1 MRGLVVAAT
10 GRLKWQPSLE
20 KISKKS
26 TTFVIY
32 ALTASK
38 RIEAEMTHNSDEEK
52 LTEEEIQLLAE
63 REERHQRRLK
73 LFATLERRMGIP
85 EGFFW
90 SLRMERD
97 DWAYIVKLSVIC
109 EAALTHMLVLA
120 VGNNRLYDH
129 FSDLTQSRR
138 LELAKQL
145 GILSDADR
153 HTLSAIAQ
161 VRNSFAHRVE
171 NLTGSLRDYFLS
183 RTQEQKIDLISKL
196 VQLEGTDKPKK
207 EEDLSRHANFFRLQL
222 FACCLR
228 PIQSI
233 ANFGLEFD
241 KGLGEELE
249 WTLRDMYGQPENGY
263 QKH

>member
-1 MRGLVVAAT
+1 
-10 GRLKWQPSLE
+10 
-20 KISKKS
+20 
-26 TTFVIY
+26 
-32 ALTASK
+32 
-38 RIEAEMTHNSDEEK
+38 MTHNSDEEK

>member
-1 MRGLVVAAT
+1 M
-10 GRLKWQPSLE
+10 
-20 KISKKS
+20 ISIS
-26 TTFVIY
+26 TT
-32 ALTASK
+32 
-38 RIEAEMTHNSDEEK
+38 
-52 LTEEEIQLLAE
+52 
-63 REERHQRRLK
+63 
-73 LFATLERRMGIP
+73 P
-85 EGFFW
+85 
-90 SLRMERD
+90 
-97 DWAYIVKLSVIC
+97 LSVIC

-120 VGNNRLYDH
+120 VGNAQLYEH

-153 HTLSAIAQ
+153 HTLGAISQ

-183 RTQEQKIDLISKL
+183 RPQEQKINLLSKL
-196 VQLEGTDKPKK
+196 IQLEGKDKPKK
-207 EEDLSRHANFFRLQL
+207 EEDLSGHAKFFRLQL

-241 KGLGEELE
+241 K
-249 WTLRDMYGQPENGY
+249 RRR
-263 QKH
+263 

>member
-1 MRGLVVAAT
+1 
-10 GRLKWQPSLE
+10 
-20 KISKKS
+20 
-26 TTFVIY
+26 
-32 ALTASK
+32 
-38 RIEAEMTHNSDEEK
+38 MTHNKDEEK
-52 LTEEEIQLLAE
+52 LTTEEIQILAE
-63 REERHQRRLK
+63 RQERNQRRLK
-73 LFATLERRMGIP
+73 LFATLERRIGIP
-85 EGFFW
+85 EGFLW

-97 DWAYIVKLSVIC
+97 DWAYVVKLSVVC
-109 EAALTHMLVLA
+109 EAALTHMLILA
-120 VGNNRLYDH
+120 VGNSRLYDH

-138 LELAKQL
+138 LEVAKQL

-183 RTQEQKIDLISKL
+183 LTQERKIDLLTKL
-196 VQLEGTDKPKK
+196 VQLEGTEKPKK
-207 EEDLSRHANFFRLQL
+207 EEDLSGHANFFRLQL

-233 ANFGLEFD
+233 ANFGLEID

-249 WTLRDMYGQPENGY
+249 WTLSDMYREPENSDE
-263 QKH
+263 KH

>member
-1 MRGLVVAAT
+1 MAA
-10 GRLKWQPSLE
+10 GDD
-20 KISKKS
+20 
-26 TTFVIY
+26 
-32 ALTASK
+32 
-38 RIEAEMTHNSDEEK
+38 DEE
-52 LTEEEIQLLAE
+52 LTDEDFKMLAE
-63 REERHQRRLK
+63 RKERHRRRLR
-73 LFATLERRMGIP
+73 LFATLERRIGIP

-90 SLRMERD
+90 SLSTEEN

-109 EAALTHMLVLA
+109 EASLTHMLVLA
-120 VGNNRLYDH
+120 VGNAQLHEH

-153 HTLSAIAQ
+153 HTLGAIAQ

-183 RTQEQKIDLISKL
+183 RPHDQKIDLLSKL
-196 VQLEGTDKPKK
+196 IQLEGQDKPKK
-207 EEDLSRHANFFRLQL
+207 EEDLSSHANFFRLQL

-233 ANFGLEFD
+233 ANFGLELDKSAADEFD
-241 KGLGEELE
+241 
-249 WTLRDMYGQPENGY
+249 WTLSDMY
-263 QKH
+263 KDI

>member
-1 MRGLVVAAT
+1 MAA
-10 GRLKWQPSLE
+10 GDD
-20 KISKKS
+20 
-26 TTFVIY
+26 
-32 ALTASK
+32 
-38 RIEAEMTHNSDEEK
+38 DEE
-52 LTEEEIQLLAE
+52 LTEDDIRMLAE
-63 REERHQRRLK
+63 REKRHQRRLR
-73 LFATLERRMGIP
+73 LFATLERRIGIP

-90 SLRMERD
+90 SLSMEEN

-120 VGNNRLYDH
+120 VGNTQLHEH

-145 GILSDADR
+145 GVLSDADR
-153 HTLSAIAQ
+153 YTLGAISQ

-183 RTQEQKIDLISKL
+183 RPQDQKIDLLSKL
-196 VQLEGTDKPKK
+196 VQLEGQDKPKK
-207 EEDLSRHANFFRLQL
+207 EEDLSGHANFFRLQL

-241 KGLGEELE
+241 KSAADEFN
-249 WTLRDMYGQPENGY
+249 WTLSDMY
-263 QKH
+263 KDD